1 MTSYGKELIVDLHG
15 CDVRLF
21 NRTRIGIFFDEACK
35 MIGAEAADR
44 FWWDDVGVPPKDR
57 QTDPRLVGTSAVQ
70 FILTS
75 NLTLHTLDLLGTA
88 YLNVFSCDDFDPV
101 ELIAF
106 AARYFRGTVVQ
117 STVLE
122 RK

>member
-1 MTSYGKELIVDLHG
+1 MGSYGKELILDLHN
-15 CDVRLF
+15 CNTAKF
-21 NRTRIGIFFDEACK
+21 NRTAIGVFFDQACE

-44 FWWDDVGVPPKDR
+44 FWWDDVGVPPQDR

-75 NLTLHTLDLLGTA
+75 NLTLHTLDLLGHA
-88 YLNVFSCDDFDPV
+88 YLNVFSCDDFDADA
-101 ELIAF
+101 LIVF
-106 AARYFRGTVVQ
+106 AAYYFGGTAVQ
-117 STVLE
+117 NTVLE

>member
-1 MTSYGKELIVDLHG
+1 MISYGKELILDLHG
-15 CDVRLF
+15 CDTGLF
-21 NRTRIGIFFDEACK
+21 NRTQIGIFFDEACE

-44 FWWDDVGVPPKDR
+44 CWWDDVGVRPEDR

-75 NLTLHTLDLLGTA
+75 NLTLHTLDLLGQA
-88 YLNVFSCDDFDPV
+88 YLNVFSCDDFDAERV
-101 ELIAF
+101 SAF
-106 AARYFRGTVVQ
+106 AAHYFGGTVVQ